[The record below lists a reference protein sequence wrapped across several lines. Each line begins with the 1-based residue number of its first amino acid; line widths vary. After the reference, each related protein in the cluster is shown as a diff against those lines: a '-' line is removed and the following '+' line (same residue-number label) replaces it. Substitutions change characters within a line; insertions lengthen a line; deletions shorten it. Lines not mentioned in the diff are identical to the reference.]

1 MGMKYF
7 TNGVDYPNILGGDIL
22 PDGTLWSYVSSTFLN
37 GFINYAQPIK
47 CYLMNRYRDWNEERE
62 DDDLKLQHR
71 QPMENKWVDHVF
83 KTKEEIYQFV
93 LKNPTGYI
101 HSRLDVFSDDILVLS
116 KVKDTPNKYIFFWFD
131 RDVSDCCI
139 GVFTTEDTEETV
151 VNEFRSYVQE
161 IGAELQRDYL
171 RKTDGCSAAELP
183 LGMFQG
189 WVKF

>member
-7 TNGVDYPNILGGDIL
+7 TNVVDYPNILGGDIL

-47 CYLMNRYRDWNEERE
+47 CYLMNRHRDWNEERE
-62 DDDLKLQHR
+62 NDDLKLQHR
-71 QPMENKWVDHVF
+71 PPMENKLVDRVF
-83 KTKEEIYQFV
+83 KTKEEAYQFV
-93 LKNPTGYI
+93 LKNPTGYF
-101 HSRLDVFSDDILVLS
+101 HSKLDVFNDDILVLG

-131 RDVSDCCI
+131 LDVSDCCI

-161 IGAELQRDYL
+161 ISAKLQRDYL

-183 LGMFQG
+183 LGIFQG

>member
-7 TNGVDYPNILGGDIL
+7 TDGVDYPNILGGDIL

-37 GFINYAQPIK
+37 GFINYAQAIK

-62 DDDLKLQHR
+62 NDDLKLHHR
-71 QPMENKWVDHVF
+71 PPMENKWVDHVF
-83 KTKEEIYQFV
+83 KTKEEVYQFV

-101 HSRLDVFSDDILVLS
+101 HSELGVFNDDILVLG

-131 RDVSDCCI
+131 LDVSDCCI

-161 IGAELQRDYL
+161 ISAKLQRDYL

-183 LGMFQG
+183 LGIFQG